1 MQVDPITLEVI
12 SNRLEEIQRIM
23 KHRLFHTGYSTIL
36 RESFD
41 GGAGMTDSQG
51 RVIGA
56 SGMTTHTIPY
66 GQFVRGILAGHGA
79 EDIEDG
85 DIFISNDPYRGGVTH
100 TPDMAVGAPVFFN
113 GQLIAFC
120 TSFGHKPDIGGLSP
134 GTGSPASRSI
144 FHEGLLVPPVKI
156 HAAGKPIDSV
166 LRILANNSRTPELL
180 MGDIQGQIGCTLI
193 GSDLLRALCSQYG
206 VDVVLASVEQLFAS
220 SAKRLR
226 HALAA
231 MPDGESEAERFLDG
245 DGVRDAKVRVH
256 VKVTKRG
263 ERLTVDLSGSDP
275 QTDGPANAV
284 VQVIEAAT
292 IGAVL
297 SVVDHHIA
305 NNEGVRQAIDFVC
318 PPGLVVNPRF
328 PAPVNSY
335 IPTTHLVYSCVSEA
349 VGKLSPEHAVAD
361 SGFGLGAIAF
371 GYKATGTGESYV
383 HYEITQTALGGT
395 ASADGCSIIF
405 PMMIFETIQPIEIVE
420 SEFPVRIVDFSV
432 WMDSAGAGEHRGGV
446 GYCREFELL
455 EETQVISRLAQR
467 KYGAL
472 GAAGGRPSA
481 LSRTIVRTPDGNE
494 QALPGLAQMT
504 LPAGTRVRI
513 EQSGGGGWGDPHGR
527 ARDRIVADIED
538 RYVSP
543 EAARADYGIAVGI
556 DDLGRASI
564 GQR

>member
-12 SNRLEEIQRIM
+12 ANRLDEIQRIM

-41 GGAGMTDSQG
+41 GGAGMTDRDG

-56 SGMTTHTIPY
+56 SGMTTHTVPY
-66 GQFVRGILAGHGA
+66 GRFVRGILAAYGTDGI
-79 EDIEDG
+79 DDG

-100 TPDMAVGAPVFFN
+100 TPDVAVGAPVFVD
-113 GQLIAFC
+113 GELVAFC
-120 TSFGHKPDIGGLSP
+120 LSFGHKPDIGGLAP

-156 HAAGKPIDSV
+156 HARGKPIDSV
-166 LRILANNSRTPELL
+166 VRILANNSRTPDLL
-180 MGDIQGQIGCTLI
+180 LGDIQGQIGCTLI
-193 GSDLLRALCSQYG
+193 GSDLLRALCGQYG
-206 VDVVLASVEQLFAS
+206 VGVVLASVEKLFAS
-220 SAKRLR
+220 SEKRLR
-226 HALAA
+226 HALSA
-231 MPDGESEAERFLDG
+231 MADGEFEAERFLDG
-245 DGVRDAKVRVH
+245 DGVRDAPVRVH

-263 ERLTVDLSGSDP
+263 DRLTIDLSGSDP
-275 QTDGPANAV
+275 QTEGPANAV

-305 NNEGVRQAIDFVC
+305 NNEGVRQAIDFIC
-318 PPGLVVNPRF
+318 PPGLVVNPCF

-349 VGKLSPEHAVAD
+349 VGKLSPERAVAD

-371 GYKATGTGESYV
+371 GYKATRTGESYV

-420 SEFPVRIVDFSV
+420 SEFPVRVVDFSV
-432 WMDSAGAGEHRGGV
+432 WKDSAGAGEHRGGL
-446 GYCREFELL
+446 GYRREFELL
-455 EETQVISRLAQR
+455 EEAQFISRLAQR
-467 KYGAL
+467 KFGAL
-472 GAAGGRPSA
+472 GAAGGKPSA
-481 LSRTIVRTPDGNE
+481 LSQTIVRTPNATE
-494 QALPGLAQMT
+494 RALPGLAQMT

-513 EQSGGGGWGDPHGR
+513 EQSGGGGWGEPHRR
-527 ARDRIVADIED
+527 ARERIIADVED

-543 EAARADYGIAVGI
+543 AAAAADYGVSLTVDAI
-556 DDLGRASI
+556 GRATLV
-564 GQR
+564 